1 MIRQISVFV
10 ENQPGSMMNVTNV
23 LTEAHVNIRAISTF
37 DTPEFGIMRLVVDD
51 PVRAKESLTSKG
63 FVNRVSD
70 VIGAE
75 LKDEK
80 GNLNQMLKILADGQ
94 INITGET
101 IVTIVSCL
109 IIMAGLMLFI
119 NKTKA
124 GQAMLAVSEDKGAA
138 QLMGINVDGTIALTF
153 AIGSGLA
160 AVAGVLL
167 CSAYPSLTPY
177 TGSMPGIK
185 AFVAAVFGGIGSI
198 PGALVGGI
206 LLGIIEIFG
215 KAYISSQMADA
226 IVFAVLI
233 VVLLVRPAGL
243 FGKNIQEKV

>member
-10 ENQPGSMMNVTNV
+10 ENQSGSMTNATNV

-94 INITGET
+94 INVNYIY
-101 IVTIVSCL
+101 S
-109 IIMAGLMLFI
+109 
-119 NKTKA
+119 
-124 GQAMLAVSEDKGAA
+124 
-138 QLMGINVDGTIALTF
+138 
-153 AIGSGLA
+153 
-160 AVAGVLL
+160 
-167 CSAYPSLTPY
+167 
-177 TGSMPGIK
+177 
-185 AFVAAVFGGIGSI
+185 FVIR
-198 PGALVGGI
+198 
-206 LLGIIEIFG
+206 EG
-215 KAYISSQMADA
+215 KAPVMVFHTDDFEKAESVLKQAD
-226 IVFAVLI
+226 VK
-233 VVLLVRPAGL
+233 LVEEEDL
-243 FGKNIQEKV
+243 

>member
-10 ENQPGSMMNVTNV
+10 FFLPGSMMNVTNV

-94 INITGET
+94 INVNYIY
-101 IVTIVSCL
+101 S
-109 IIMAGLMLFI
+109 
-119 NKTKA
+119 
-124 GQAMLAVSEDKGAA
+124 
-138 QLMGINVDGTIALTF
+138 
-153 AIGSGLA
+153 
-160 AVAGVLL
+160 
-167 CSAYPSLTPY
+167 
-177 TGSMPGIK
+177 
-185 AFVAAVFGGIGSI
+185 FVIR
-198 PGALVGGI
+198 
-206 LLGIIEIFG
+206 EG
-215 KAYISSQMADA
+215 KAPVMVFHTDDFEKAESVLKQAD
-226 IVFAVLI
+226 VK
-233 VVLLVRPAGL
+233 LVEEEDL
-243 FGKNIQEKV
+243 

>member
-94 INITGET
+94 INVNYIY
-101 IVTIVSCL
+101 S
-109 IIMAGLMLFI
+109 
-119 NKTKA
+119 
-124 GQAMLAVSEDKGAA
+124 
-138 QLMGINVDGTIALTF
+138 
-153 AIGSGLA
+153 
-160 AVAGVLL
+160 
-167 CSAYPSLTPY
+167 
-177 TGSMPGIK
+177 
-185 AFVAAVFGGIGSI
+185 FVIR
-198 PGALVGGI
+198 
-206 LLGIIEIFG
+206 EG
-215 KAYISSQMADA
+215 KAPVMVFHTDDFEKNDSFLKHAD
-226 IVFAVLI
+226 VK
-233 VVLLVRPAGL
+233 LVA
-243 FGKNIQEKV
+243 EKHL

>member
-51 PVRAKESLTSKG
+51 PLRAKESLTSKG

-94 INITGET
+94 INVNYIY
-101 IVTIVSCL
+101 S
-109 IIMAGLMLFI
+109 
-119 NKTKA
+119 
-124 GQAMLAVSEDKGAA
+124 
-138 QLMGINVDGTIALTF
+138 
-153 AIGSGLA
+153 
-160 AVAGVLL
+160 
-167 CSAYPSLTPY
+167 
-177 TGSMPGIK
+177 
-185 AFVAAVFGGIGSI
+185 FVIRA
-198 PGALVGGI
+198 
-206 LLGIIEIFG
+206 G
-215 KAYISSQMADA
+215 KAPVMVFHTDDFEKAESVLKQAD
-226 IVFAVLI
+226 VK
-233 VVLLVRPAGL
+233 LVEEEDL
-243 FGKNIQEKV
+243 

>member
-94 INITGET
+94 INVNYIYSSVIRE
-101 IVTIVSCL
+101 
-109 IIMAGLMLFI
+109 
-119 NKTKA
+119 
-124 GQAMLAVSEDKGAA
+124 
-138 QLMGINVDGTIALTF
+138 
-153 AIGSGLA
+153 
-160 AVAGVLL
+160 
-167 CSAYPSLTPY
+167 
-177 TGSMPGIK
+177 
-185 AFVAAVFGGIGSI
+185 
-198 PGALVGGI
+198 
-206 LLGIIEIFG
+206 G
-215 KAYISSQMADA
+215 KAPVMVFHTDDFEKAESVLKQAD
-226 IVFAVLI
+226 VK
-233 VVLLVRPAGL
+233 LVEEEDL
-243 FGKNIQEKV
+243 

>member
-94 INITGET
+94 INVNYIYS
-101 IVTIVSCL
+101 IVIR
-109 IIMAGLMLFI
+109 
-119 NKTKA
+119 
-124 GQAMLAVSEDKGAA
+124 D
-138 QLMGINVDGTIALTF
+138 
-153 AIGSGLA
+153 
-160 AVAGVLL
+160 
-167 CSAYPSLTPY
+167 
-177 TGSMPGIK
+177 
-185 AFVAAVFGGIGSI
+185 
-198 PGALVGGI
+198 
-206 LLGIIEIFG
+206 G
-215 KAYISSQMADA
+215 KAPVM
-226 IVFAVLI
+226 VFHTDDFEKAESVLKQAV
-233 VVLLVRPAGL
+233 VKLVEEEDL
-243 FGKNIQEKV
+243 

>member
-94 INITGET
+94 INVNYIY
-101 IVTIVSCL
+101 S
-109 IIMAGLMLFI
+109 
-119 NKTKA
+119 
-124 GQAMLAVSEDKGAA
+124 
-138 QLMGINVDGTIALTF
+138 
-153 AIGSGLA
+153 
-160 AVAGVLL
+160 
-167 CSAYPSLTPY
+167 
-177 TGSMPGIK
+177 
-185 AFVAAVFGGIGSI
+185 FVIR
-198 PGALVGGI
+198 
-206 LLGIIEIFG
+206 EG
-215 KAYISSQMADA
+215 KAPVM
-226 IVFAVLI
+226 VFHTDDFEKAESVLKQSD
-233 VVLLVRPAGL
+233 VNLV
-243 FGKNIQEKV
+243 QEEDL